1 MFAWANIF
9 LCLFSSARKSQ
20 RPRVRNRGVGRKS
33 TFAVWAERRS
43 ASSDD
48 TQVAAGG
55 DTQTAVGGDTQAAT
69 DV

>member
-1 MFAWANIF
+1 MGKHIF
-9 LCLFSSARKSQ
+9 VSVQQRKKVTTSKSEKQ
-20 RPRVRNRGVGRKS
+20 RVGRKS
-33 TFAVWAERRS
+33 TFVVWAERWS